1 MNKKEIEE
9 VFRRLNLLEDFRE
22 QAPVL
27 LWPEAVGKRLASS
40 SEALYVKDGTL
51 HVRVSSSAAGCE
63 LRLRS
68 ERIIK
73 RLNELSGRPL
83 IRWIKTDVGGKRVD
97 PGD

>member
-9 VFRRLNLLEDFRE
+9 VFRRLNLLGDFHD

-27 LWPEAVGKRLASS
+27 LWPEAAGERLSCS

-68 ERIIK
+68 AGIIR
-73 RLNELSGRPL
+73 RLNELSGRPV
-83 IRWIKTDVGGKRVD
+83 IRRIKIDVGGRRSD
-97 PGD
+97 PRD